1 MYVKVTNNFLLLVV
15 WDFLRLPSRVWWA
28 CWRVTCLVNHYG
40 SIWWSGADR
49 IWILVS
55 LILIESLLACRLMGD
70 TSIHGYV
77 AQRALWVSS
86 CLLCGVVTVRGCLL
100 CADTCSY
107 SVVGFNSS
115 SLTCWNSWSWLSPK
129 SQACSVLRSSCKDFV
144 RSARFA
150 ENFPIIWFT
159 IPMKR
164 QNSNTFV
171 GICIPRMAAV
181 LSESAVIPYSSM
193 TWPRNVSLFW
203 LNVLISG
210 FNAAPAPSIVNTLES
225 CCEPGVVLKL
235 IPAKDH
241 NIVHLTDDPL
251 QTAEVCGH
259 PFL

>member
-1 MYVKVTNNFLLLVV
+1 MSITLHVGESLLVA
-15 WDFLRLPSRVWWA
+15 WDLLRLPSRVWWA

-86 CLLCGVVTVRGCLL
+86 FRLCGVVTVRGCLL

-129 SQACSVLRSSCKDFV
+129 SQAW
-144 RSARFA
+144 SARFA

-164 QNSNTFV
+164 RNLNTFV
-171 GICIPRMAAV
+171 GICIPRIAAV
-181 LSESAVIPYSSM
+181 LSESAVIPYSST
-193 TWPRNVSLFW
+193 TWPRSVSLFW
-203 LNVLISG
+203 LRG
-210 FNAAPAPSIVNTLES
+210 DDFAAVSAKTHYWRLACWTLLPLSAGLASHPLSAWGAPLSERLHW
-225 CCEPGVVLKL
+225 GVWDWHT
-235 IPAKDH
+235 AKTKR
-241 NIVHLTDDPL
+241 LL
-251 QTAEVCGH
+251 
-259 PFL
+259 